1 MTCEQI
7 SHPGLHFKSGQQ
19 RVHTRCDPHLPPQ
32 QDQAPGAGRGA
43 AVDPVAL
50 RRPRAPY
57 RASCCQFAKTIS
69 LHTPRFSGVV
79 RFESALSCSSP
90 DWASRG
96 GASTASRA
104 TGLGASCNGA
114 AAAVRPTPPGNN
126 RRLRLGFS
134 ACWLGGAG
142 MPLLLAW
149 LTGVAAL
156 LAPRTVSVTVTW
168 LLPAVRRGNV
178 RALFLTG
185 PSISHLRYLLSRCWA
200 GYVGRPPP
208 LDVEIQVRSPLGQK
222 GGAARPHARR
232 LRHQATRSTA
242 RLAWTWSRTA
252 PLVRGHR
259 QSMAARLYLDGSRI
273 PRPVK
278 ASRVRKVRSIPL
290 GRVARLTYL
299 GRTINFSAFL
309 NSPPMIR
316 SAIDRASDS
325 FS

>member
-1 MTCEQI
+1 MANSPKRSPCTPRASQRYCVL
-7 SHPGLHFKSGQQ
+7 SRRFRALPGLGQPRW
-19 RVHTRCDPHLPPQ
+19 RVDGESRDWTR
-32 QDQAPGAGRGA
+32 
-43 AVDPVAL
+43 
-50 RRPRAPY
+50 
-57 RASCCQFAKTIS
+57 S
-69 LHTPRFSGVV
+69 LLY
-79 RFESALSCSSP
+79 E
-90 DWASRG
+90 
-96 GASTASRA
+96 
-104 TGLGASCNGA
+104 A

-156 LAPRTVSVTVTW
+156 LAPRTVLVTVTW

-185 PSISHLRYLLSRCWA
+185 PSISHSRYLLSRCWA

-242 RLAWTWSRTA
+242 RLAWRWSRTA
-252 PLVRGHR
+252 SARGR
-259 QSMAARLYLDGSRI
+259 ASSVDGSS
-273 PRPVK
+273 PVSRCK
-278 ASRVRKVRSIPL
+278 AGPAHGQGEPCSQGPVRSRSL
-290 GRVARLTYL
+290 GVARPT
-299 GRTINFSAFL
+299 T
-309 NSPPMIR
+309 
-316 SAIDRASDS
+316 
-325 FS
+325 